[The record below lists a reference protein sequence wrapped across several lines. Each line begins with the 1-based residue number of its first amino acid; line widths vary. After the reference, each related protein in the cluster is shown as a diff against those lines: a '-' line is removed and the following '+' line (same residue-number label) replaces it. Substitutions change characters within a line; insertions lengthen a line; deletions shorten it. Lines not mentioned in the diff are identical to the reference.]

1 MNLPTKQRA
10 VWLRFSVIAV
20 AALVAAALF
29 FLDPTEFRFFPRCPF
44 KLLTGWDCPG
54 CGFQRAAHAVLHG
67 HWDEAW
73 RYNPF
78 LLYSI
83 PYLLAVMLTEWVW
96 RGERQDRWRRVVE
109 GRRAVWLYLVLF
121 CVWGVVRNL

>member
-1 MNLPTKQRA
+1 MNFPKKQRTFWCRLTVIA
-10 VWLRFSVIAV
+10 AAIAV
-20 AALVAAALF
+20 AAVLYL
-29 FLDPTEFRFFPRCPF
+29 LDPMEFRFLPRCPF

-54 CGFQRAAHAVLHG
+54 CGFQRAAHALLHG
-67 HWDEAW
+67 EWDKAW
-73 RYNPF
+73 RFNPF
-78 LLYSI
+78 LVYSV

-109 GRRAVWLYLVLF
+109 GRWAVGLYLVLF

>member
-1 MNLPTKQRA
+1 M
-10 VWLRFSVIAV
+10 
-20 AALVAAALF
+20 
-29 FLDPTEFRFFPRCPF
+29 
-44 KLLTGWDCPG
+44 
-54 CGFQRAAHAVLHG
+54 LHG
-67 HWDEAW
+67 QWDEAW